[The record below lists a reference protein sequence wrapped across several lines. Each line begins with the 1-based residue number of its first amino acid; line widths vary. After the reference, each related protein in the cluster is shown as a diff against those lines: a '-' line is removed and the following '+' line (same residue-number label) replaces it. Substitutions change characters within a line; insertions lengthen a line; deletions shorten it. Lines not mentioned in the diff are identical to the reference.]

1 MSLKQHGPRIG
12 LLIVLAGALLG
23 WLGAHTEVLFADGLR
38 YVRQARTFERG
49 AWTEGLLRAVDHPI
63 YPLEIALAHRL
74 IGGDG
79 PESWQAAAQAAAI
92 AAGILLVVPLYLVAA
107 ELFGAD
113 SAWLGCVLTFAV
125 PLTGHVFADAL
136 SESNFL
142 FFWTWGCWTALRFLR
157 QGRFV
162 WLPPTIG
169 LAVLAYLCRPEGLLL
184 PLALAATLGLL
195 PLCPGL
201 GLSRPRWWAALG
213 LLVIGPVCLIGPYI
227 AIKGGIG
234 TKPSIARLLGTAP
247 RSLPHAVERRI
258 PLDPEQ
264 TALQTGLLAADAVF
278 AAVRDA
284 VSPPLLPLAG
294 LGLFFVYRPPG
305 ASGPTPTL
313 ARGGGQGRGRQWLFV
328 AIVAGA
334 SVLALLRLHATGG
347 YCSPRHALILSLLLI
362 PAAAAG
368 LREMIALGGAVLK
381 PRLPRSAGPLLGP
394 GLWVL
399 VLSGLACLLLPR
411 TLAPVNEG
419 LGGYKTAGLWL
430 HEHIAPGARVVDVS
444 GWAIFYG
451 RLEGYTF
458 ANLIRAPDDPA
469 ARWVVARE
477 AHLRGPWPYCALLR
491 GLVGDAQPVVVF
503 HGANRRHATK
513 VFVFDRQ
520 RTDTTATLAA
530 PAVGV
535 GAIRR

>member
-23 WLGAHTEVLFADGLR
+23 WLKAHTEVLFADGLR
-38 YVRQARTFERG
+38 YVRQAQTLERG
-49 AWTEGLLRAVDHPI
+49 LWTEGLLRAVDHPV

-74 IGGDG
+74 IGGEG

-92 AAGILLVVPLYLVAA
+92 AAGILLVIPLYLVAR
-107 ELFGAD
+107 ELFGDA
-113 SAWLGCVLTFAV
+113 SAWLACALTFAV

-136 SESNFL
+136 SESTFL
-142 FFWTWGCWTALRFLR
+142 LFWTWGYWTALRFLR
-157 QGRFV
+157 EGRFV

-169 LAVLAYLCRPEGLLL
+169 LAVLAYLSRPEGLLL
-184 PLALAATLGLL
+184 PLALAATLGIL
-195 PLCPGL
+195 PLCH
-201 GLSRPRWWAALG
+201 GLSLQRSRWWAALG
-213 LLVIGPVCLIGPYI
+213 VLVIGPVCLIGPYV
-227 AIKGGIG
+227 AVKGGVG

-247 RSLPHAVERRI
+247 KSLPQAVERRI
-258 PLDPEQ
+258 PLDPKQPAVE
-264 TALQTGLLAADAVF
+264 TGVLAAKAVF
-278 AAVRDA
+278 DAVRDA
-284 VSPPLLPLAG
+284 VSIPLLPLAL
-294 LGLFFVYRPPG
+294 LGLFFVYRP
-305 ASGPTPTL
+305 ATACGPVPAL
-313 ARGGGQGRGRQWLFV
+313 GDDGGRRRQWLFV
-328 AIVAGA
+328 AIVAVA

-362 PAAAAG
+362 PAAASALQQVIAVVAG
-368 LREMIALGGAVLK
+368 FVTQ
-381 PRLPRSAGPLLGP
+381 RLARSARPVLGP

-399 VLSGLACLLLPR
+399 VLGGLACILLPR

-430 HEHIAPGARVVDVS
+430 RERVTPGVRVVDVS

-451 RLEGYTF
+451 RVEGYTF
-458 ANLIRAPDDPA
+458 ANLIQAPNDPA
-469 ARWVVARE
+469 ARWVVVRE

-491 GLVGDAQPVVVF
+491 GLVGDAEPTVVF

-520 RTDTTATLAA
+520 RTESTPTMAA
-530 PAVGV
+530 PAVGA

>member
-23 WLGAHTEVLFADGLR
+23 WLAAHTEVLFADGLR
-38 YVRQARTFERG
+38 YVRQARTLERG
-49 AWTEGLLRAVDHPI
+49 SWTEGLIRAVDHPV

-74 IGGDG
+74 IGGEG
-79 PESWQAAAQAAAI
+79 PESWQAAAQAASI
-92 AAGILLVVPLYLVAA
+92 AAGLLLVVPLYLVAR
-107 ELFGAD
+107 ELFGDAT
-113 SAWLGCVLTFAV
+113 AWLACALTFAV

-136 SESNFL
+136 SESTFL
-142 FFWTWGCWTALRFLR
+142 LFWTWGYWTALRFLR
-157 QGRFV
+157 EGKFV

-169 LAVLAYLCRPEGLLL
+169 LAALAYLSRPEGLLL
-184 PLALAATLGLL
+184 PLALAATLGVL
-195 PLCPGL
+195 PFCRGL
-201 GLSRPRWWAALG
+201 GLTRSRWWAALG
-213 LLVIGPVCLIGPYI
+213 VLVIGPVCLIGPYV
-227 AIKGGIG
+227 AVKGGIG

-247 RSLPHAVERRI
+247 KSLPQAVERQH

-264 TALQTGLLAADAVF
+264 TAVETGVLAARAVLE
-278 AAVRDA
+278 AVRDA
-284 VSPPLLPLAG
+284 VTIPLLPLSL
-294 LGLFFVYRPPG
+294 LGLFFVYRPANG
-305 ASGPTPTL
+305 SGPPPAL
-313 ARGGGQGRGRQWLFV
+313 VEGGGRRRQWLFV
-328 AIVAGA
+328 AIVAVA

-362 PAAAAG
+362 PAAASG
-368 LREMIALGGAVLK
+368 LRQAIAVVGSFVTQ
-381 PRLPRSAGPLLGP
+381 RLPRSARAVVDPS
-394 GLWVL
+394 LWIL
-399 VLSGLACLLLPR
+399 VVGGLACVLLPR

-430 HEHIAPGARVVDVS
+430 RERVAPGVRVVDVS
-444 GWAIFYG
+444 GWALFYG
-451 RLEGYTF
+451 RVDGYTF
-458 ANLIRAPDDPA
+458 ANLIQAPIDPA

-491 GLVGDAQPVVVF
+491 GLVGDAEPTVVF

-520 RTDTTATLAA
+520 ATETAPTMAA
-530 PAVGV
+530 PEVGA